1 MLDNKYSTYID
12 GKFVEV
18 ATVDE
23 ICNSIRERIESANNR
38 ADRAQEE
45 MQKMKD
51 EKWKDTELQEMK
63 AQMEEAKADMRRGF
77 SISKSEL
84 EKIRAWEN
92 QHWTN
97 QHQALTNEARLR
109 KMGAIGGSFTYE
121 FNPTSIGTF
130 GTIYCNSC
138 MAKVRRQTYKDLFDA
153 EASRQKFNYNN
164 RLRELI
170 KEYDAEFAFR
180 NDL

>member
-1 MLDNKYSTYID
+1 MFDSKYSTYID
-12 GKFVEV
+12 GKFVEI

-23 ICNSIRERIESANNR
+23 ICTSIRERIKSANHR
-38 ADRAQEE
+38 ADMAQEE
-45 MQKMKD
+45 LQKIKD

-63 AQMEEAKADMRRGF
+63 TQMEEAKADMHRGF

-84 EKIRAWEN
+84 EKIHTWKD

-97 QHQALTNEARLR
+97 QHQASTNEARLK

-138 MAKVRRQTYKDLFDA
+138 LFDA
-153 EASRQKFNYNN
+153 EASGQKFNYNN

-170 KEYDAEFAFR
+170 KEYDAEFTFQ
-180 NDL
+180 DL